1 MNNSV
6 KVLAVPA
13 LLAAAQSQAAVDV
26 TGFTVEGGSLPYGLI
41 AMALIAVGI
50 GFVSLRHNS

>member
-1 MNNSV
+1 MNSSV

-26 TGFTVEGGSLPYGLI
+26 TGFTVEGAAYLT
-41 AMALIAVGI
+41 V
-50 GFVSLRHNS
+50 